1 MALDDLSAPNVG
13 TEDVQPS
20 FGLGVGD
27 PFAIGLALEQLVG
40 SLTLGPGA
48 LLLKIPALQ
57 AQSSGVL
64 YAREVMRLSPQFG
77 YLAITNTFYKT
88 HSITSW
94 GAATIV
100 WNAIRGSVRGS
111 STDPV
116 WSTQAPLPPPPLP
129 PGGQPPVTTG
139 PPPPIGGPPVTITPQ
154 PGPPPAFPMP
164 CQPMNDPDQD
174 EVGRMQDCLAANLA
188 TIAGLLNQLIQQG
201 YAPIGGGSG
210 GLSPDCCQELV
221 SAITAGLAAVATAIS
236 SASTASGPGGQA
248 PDLTPVVTALLSIAT
263 ALQGYPA
270 IWQALATAV
279 GANLTSIATAIA
291 GIPATDVSGIVAQL
305 AKLYKTIDVP
315 MAVYEDLAANGYISS
330 GDLQLLGTGELG
342 AGLVN
347 VFRKWAWNA
356 FVWLIGWAG
365 IVYDGKRF
373 RVLPLGETVA
383 NDIAGPLK
391 AALQVGS
398 DPLYPV
404 VKGLVD
410 AVVAQITPAAPPPLG
425 SPGLD
430 SDALLAKTLA
440 PAFIINGVMLIAGY
454 LGWELSEQLREY
466 VDLTTAFVGLEEVR
480 EFKVGALLREGIV
493 AAAHM
498 QARRLY
504 RQHLPGAGELADWV
518 ARGLVPQNA
527 AAVLMQLNGVS
538 DDLQPTVF
546 AAAYS
551 GMQPRQ
557 LIRLIE
563 TGLFTTDDIKD
574 ELTFRGMRPAS
585 QARMLLAVPYLAT
598 QTQRS
603 QLISALESAYA
614 AGLLADADYT
624 ARVDSAWQNSD
635 RDSLALAAA
644 QLRKLVK
651 LAADLETEYTTLYK
665 ATLIDD
671 ADFRSYLSGIGLQPD
686 YVNAV
691 AGKAEAA
698 ANATLQ
704 RGTIAAAKALARTT
718 ASEERKA
725 AMKGFATGTLD
736 LAGLSAAL
744 LLTGL
749 TATQSAAWSALA
761 ELQKQGSLRWLY
773 GLQLSP
779 AQATQLRARV
789 TALTDQRKR
798 LQIDAATYDA
808 QLKALGIGDAWRN
821 ALEATADA
829 MITPKSSAFA
839 IPVSTS

>member
-1 MALDDLSAPNVG
+1 M
-13 TEDVQPS
+13 
-20 FGLGVGD
+20 
-27 PFAIGLALEQLVG
+27 
-40 SLTLGPGA
+40 
-48 LLLKIPALQ
+48 
-57 AQSSGVL
+57 L

-77 YLAITNTFYKT
+77 YLPVTNTFYKT
-88 HSITSW
+88 HHITTW
-94 GAATIV
+94 GAASIV
-100 WNAIRGSVRGS
+100 WNQLRSSVRGS
-111 STDPV
+111 STDPA
-116 WSTQAPLPPPPLP
+116 WNFQPGGSPPPIP
-129 PGGQPPVTTG
+129 PGTPPPIITG
-139 PPPPIGGPPVTITPQ
+139 PPPPIGGPPITINPQ
-154 PGPPPAFPMP
+154 PPPPPAFPMP
-164 CQPMNDPDQD
+164 CQPINDPDQD

-188 TIAGLLNQLIQQG
+188 TIASLLNQLIQQG
-201 YAPIGGGSG
+201 YAPISGGSG
-210 GLSPDCCQELV
+210 GTQDECCQELV
-221 SAITAGLAAVATAIS
+221 SAISGGLAAVATAIA
-236 SASTASGPGGQA
+236 SATATSGTGGQV
-248 PDLTPVVTALLSIAT
+248 PDLTPVVTALVAIAT
-263 ALQGYPA
+263 ALGSYPA

-279 GANLTSIATAIA
+279 GANLTQIATAIA
-291 GIPATDVSGIVAQL
+291 GIPATDVSAIVTQL
-305 AKLYKTIDVP
+305 AKLYTTIDVP
-315 MAVYEDLAANGYISS
+315 LAVYEDLAAKGFISA
-330 GDLQLLGTGELG
+330 GDLQLLGTGEFG
-342 AGLVN
+342 AGLIN
-347 VFRKWAWNA
+347 VFRQWAWNA
-356 FVWLIGWAG
+356 YIWLIGWAG
-365 IVYDGKRF
+365 ITYDGKRF
-373 RVLPLGETVA
+373 HVLPLGETIA
-383 NDIAGPLK
+383 NDIAGPLNT
-391 AALQVGS
+391 ALQSGA
-398 DPLYPV
+398 DPIYPII
-404 VKGLVD
+404 KGLVD
-410 AVVAQITPAAPPPLG
+410 AVVRQLTPATPPPLG
-425 SPGLD
+425 SAGVDPDLV
-430 SDALLAKTLA
+430 LAKTLV
-440 PAFIINGVMLIAGY
+440 PAFIMNGVMLVADF

-480 EFKVGALLREGIV
+480 EMKIGALMREGIV

-498 QARRLY
+498 QARRIY
-504 RQHLPGAGELADWV
+504 RQYCPGPGELADWS

-527 AAVLMQLNGVS
+527 AAIIMQLNGVS
-538 DDLQPTVF
+538 DDIQPTVF

-614 AGLLADADYT
+614 AGLLADSDYT

-651 LAADLETEYTTLYK
+651 LAADLETEYTTMFK
-665 ATLIDD
+665 GGLIDD
-671 ADFRSYLSGIGLQPD
+671 VTFRSYLSGIGLQLD
-686 YVNAV
+686 YVNAI

-704 RGTIAAAKALARTT
+704 RSTIRAAAALERATE
-718 ASEERKA
+718 AEARKA

-761 ELQKQGSLRWLY
+761 ELQKQGTLRWLY

-779 AQATQLRARV
+779 SQATQLRARV

-798 LQIDAATYDA
+798 LQIDATTYDS

-829 MITPKSSAFA
+829 MITPKASAFA
-839 IPVSTS
+839 IPVQTS